1 MKNGYTQKIRERIAE
16 SAEGTVFT
24 TADFTDIAEKN
35 TIRQNMLRLINE
47 GVIRRIMNGVYEKP
61 HFSKL
66 LGEYVAPDP
75 NAVAEA
81 IARSYRWTIAPS
93 GNTALNM
100 LGLSTQVPAIWSYI
114 SDGPYK
120 KYEWNN
126 TVIEFKHRTN
136 KEVTGLSY
144 KTMLLIQALK
154 TLGKDNITQDSIHAL
169 SQRLSEEEKEKAK
182 REALKTTDWIYKEI
196 KKICE

>member
-1 MKNGYTQKIRERIAE
+1 
-16 SAEGTVFT
+16 
-24 TADFTDIAEKN
+24 
-35 TIRQNMLRLINE
+35 MLRLVNE

-81 IARSYRWTIAPS
+81 IARSYHWTIAPS

-114 SDGPYK
+114 IDGPYK
-120 KYEWNN
+120 KYQWNN
-126 TVIEFKHRTN
+126 TTIEFRHRTN

-144 KTMLLIQALK
+144 TTMLLIQALK
-154 TLGKDNITQDSIHAL
+154 TIGKDNITQDTIQTL
-169 SQRLSEEEKEKAK
+169 SQRLSKEDKENAI
-182 REALKTTDWIYKEI
+182 REALESTDWVYREI
-196 KKICE
+196 KKICGENQ